1 MLVDL
6 NLLRGGGGGCVC
18 FDQGEEFQFFFH
30 CLFLFVRFCLIF
42 PSSSHLH
49 VIGRFGFLLFSQLC
63 VHFVADIIL
72 ILVTK
77 SGLVSRNTEDFY
89 FWKAKTILTIGN
101 IIIGGK

>member
-1 MLVDL
+1 MCV
-6 NLLRGGGGGCVC
+6 LRSGGRVSV
-18 FDQGEEFQFFFH
+18 
-30 CLFLFVRFCLIF
+30 LFSLSLFVCKILSNFSLKF
-42 PSSSHLH
+42 PFTCNRQ
-49 VIGRFGFLLFSQLC
+49 VWVLLFSQLC

-101 IIIGGK
+101 IIIGGR